1 MTHILSQKNTIEN
14 PWHYSRVTTIHTIV
28 TASSNNGCITFI
40 DIIAVCTVVILIKR
54 YQCDLSPAW
63 LVTNMSKLSQSL
75 LIAKISHQH
84 RWNSLLPLKLAI
96 AVEDFK
102 WKTYGY
108 IDVGDKW
115 MLVTIFGCWCPTLTL
130 KDRGCW
136 WWNRLKPSPTSQ
148 SCRQHISS
156 PTSVT
161 NIDLAKTY
169 QCTHIQLYI
178 RTQMI
183 QQCFCKCDRFAW
195 KLKVLYLI
203 LILILTVQVWVAVH
217 SSSPSL
223 QTSPAAVISPM
234 TPVSNLPGSS

>member
-40 DIIAVCTVVILIKR
+40 DIIAVCTVVILIKT

-115 MLVTIFGCWCPTLTL
+115 MLVTLWWWQFSGVGDRISILVTSFGCWCPTLML

-136 WWNRLKPSPTSQ
+136 WHNQPKPLPTSQ

-156 PTSVT
+156 PTSVA
-161 NIDLAKTY
+161 NIDVVAN
-169 QCTHIQLYI
+169 
-178 RTQMI
+178 
-183 QQCFCKCDRFAW
+183 
-195 KLKVLYLI
+195 KLWGK
-203 LILILTVQVWVAVH
+203 
-217 SSSPSL
+217 
-223 QTSPAAVISPM
+223 
-234 TPVSNLPGSS
+234 